1 MDESFFIYEL
11 LEEFRLADEE
21 YCCDDETD
29 VDVAATETL
38 PRSMHDESESEGEDD
53 DTNLQADL
61 CPRELDEAESMLIDG
76 FMTNGC
82 ECSLGPG
89 KMPCSKL

>member
-29 VDVAATETL
+29 VDVAATEML
-38 PRSMHDESESEGEDD
+38 PRSLHDEVRVRARM
-53 DTNLQADL
+53 TTRIYKLDL
-61 CPRELDEAESMLIDG
+61 CPREIDEAESTLIDG
-76 FMTNGC
+76 FMA
-82 ECSLGPG
+82 
-89 KMPCSKL
+89 KAVDVR